1 MAASAH
7 LVSFV
12 RATHVDSLY
21 LLIRHACTR
30 AHFNVVPSCDITNV
44 CAFARGVVIVE
55 EHLFK
60 TGIVITSI
68 APEDV
73 LSSIL
78 SSTLNIRLYTQVV
91 EAFSKVPNAMYTIAA
106 AFGNVHG
113 VYKSGT
119 SIADCNIFML

>member
-1 MAASAH
+1 MC
-7 LVSFV
+7 
-12 RATHVDSLY
+12 
-21 LLIRHACTR
+21 IRTWSGNR
-30 AHFNVVPSCDITNV
+30 
-44 CAFARGVVIVE
+44 RGAPIQDR
-55 EHLFK
+55 HNK
-60 TGIVITSI
+60 QTSI
-68 APEDV
+68 ALEDV